1 MHLKSSKYSGP
12 KTVYYSKLSPSLDS
26 TIADWSSTNKT
37 IVQTVLVQVNTALDF
52 QLGPDLS
59 ELQFGLV

>member
-37 IVQTVLVQVNTALDF
+37 IVQVNTALDF